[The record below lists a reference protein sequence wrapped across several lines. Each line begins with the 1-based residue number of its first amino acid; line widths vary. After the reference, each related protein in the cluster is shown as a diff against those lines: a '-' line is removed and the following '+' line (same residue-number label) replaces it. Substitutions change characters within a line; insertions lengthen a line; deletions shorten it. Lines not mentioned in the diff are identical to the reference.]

1 MAPVQSGQNGLIILN
16 VQSHVALGSNQGHV
30 NALEVL
36 LVSIVSDWKKNLPIA
51 NQKSVLR
58 GLIGPN
64 FHRVAPPVGTRPR
77 SDRENV
83 KMATIALVN
92 PKMFNSVT

>member
-1 MAPVQSGQNGLIILN
+1 MAPVQSGQNGLIIRN
-16 VQSHVALGSNQGHV
+16 VPSHVALGSNLGHV
-30 NALEVL
+30 NVLEVL

-58 GLIGPN
+58 GLIGRN
-64 FHRVAPPVGTRPR
+64 FHRVAPHVETRPR

-83 KMATIALVN
+83 KMVMIVLAS
-92 PKMFNSVT
+92 PKMFNNVT

>member
-16 VQSHVALGSNQGHV
+16 VQSHVALGSNPGHV

-83 KMATIALVN
+83 KMATIALAN